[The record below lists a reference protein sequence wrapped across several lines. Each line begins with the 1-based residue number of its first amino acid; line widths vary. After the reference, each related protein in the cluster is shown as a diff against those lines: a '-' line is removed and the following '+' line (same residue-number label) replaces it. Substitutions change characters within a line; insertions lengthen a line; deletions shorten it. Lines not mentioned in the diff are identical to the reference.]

1 MIFGTSVLVKIYKT
15 LNVDKFETRNI
26 IGLNNFLF
34 LGR

>member
-1 MIFGTSVLVKIYKT
+1 MIFGTSVLVKIYKK